1 MKSPSKRIIFL
12 AAYITIAGSIWTAS
26 EWWEIGLAERLS
38 DPYISPGGCYRVE
51 LFKPFWVLPMMFHTM
66 PDPNEGVPREWLPW
80 WGYPAFFRL
89 YDHRTGELIS
99 ETEIHDLES
108 AGGPMSW
115 GGGSGMVYAG
125 MIPIGP
131 NVPDCM
137 GDRPTARGAPQK

>member
-12 AAYITIAGSIWTAS
+12 AAYITIAGSIWAAS

-89 YDHRTGELIS
+89 YDHRTGKLIS
-99 ETEIHDLES
+99 ETEIYD
-108 AGGPMSW
+108 
-115 GGGSGMVYAG
+115 
-125 MIPIGP
+125 
-131 NVPDCM
+131 
-137 GDRPTARGAPQK
+137 